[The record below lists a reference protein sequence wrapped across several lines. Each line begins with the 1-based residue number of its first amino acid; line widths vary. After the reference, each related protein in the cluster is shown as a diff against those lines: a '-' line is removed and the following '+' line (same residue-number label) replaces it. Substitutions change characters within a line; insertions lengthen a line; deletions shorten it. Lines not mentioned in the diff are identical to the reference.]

1 MTIKKYILLSIST
14 LMLAGCTS
22 EDISNTP
29 ADERLPLKLEAT
41 LSSGCSVTR
50 AVGNLF
56 ENDDKLLSYVRH
68 VRPKDGGGY
77 ESVQA
82 SLVTFTKGK
91 ADMTDVDGEDAVK
104 QTSDLTPGEALY
116 WDDFSESASEDT
128 DLRTKDHGLQSY
140 YGYCYNGGNPST
152 ALVETTGVLGWT
164 IASDQ
169 SSAEALKNNDLL
181 WSPSQKAVKYDHA
194 KDAHGTLK
202 VPFTHAMS
210 KFTIVL
216 VAGDG
221 FKAGDL
227 KETTVTL
234 KDVKEKGTFTAP
246 TGEISVTDDKTDVKM
261 YSDDTDAATASTRT
275 YEAMT
280 VPQTALAEGNV
291 LAVIDNAHG
300 NSYEIKITDKIL
312 GTSNPVA
319 ANYWKDGL
327 DEGKTKTGYNYKL
340 TVTLNK
346 QAVNVVATLADW
358 TDLSADGTGEI
369 QFTAD
374 VKDSGIS
381 NATSLAN
388 GDSFSLWM
396 AKEGESYSDDATTTS
411 VYNGTDKKFNNT
423 PLIYWPNGSDNY
435 YFRALAVK
443 SATEGKTMDA
453 VTGKSAAQGTDLLW
467 GTTSEHKGNGTIDYA
482 EGAAVNPR
490 TGDVPLVF
498 KHAMSNV
505 VINLETTKDDSK
517 VDLTDATVTLTYLYT
532 DGTISIATGDI
543 AHGENLTKT
552 ALDKSASFDNLIMIP
567 QTISNDAKLIVTL
580 SDKTTYSLQLN
591 QCKNGEDAISE
602 WVRGNKYTYTIT
614 LQKEAMKFRAL
625 VEAWKKESGSGNAT
639 LDWD

>member
-22 EDISNTP
+22 EDISNAP
-29 ADERLPLKLEAT
+29 SDERIPLRLEAT
-41 LSSGCSVTR
+41 LSSGCAVTR
-50 AVGNLF
+50 AVGNQF
-56 ENDDKLLSYVRH
+56 DEKDELLSYVRH

-82 SLVTFTKGK
+82 SLVTFTKG
-91 ADMTDVDGEDAVK
+91 AAAMTDVEGKENVK
-104 QTSDLTPGEALY
+104 QTSDLAPGEALY

-152 ALVETTGVLGWT
+152 ALVGATGVLGWT
-164 IASDQ
+164 TDDDQ
-169 SSAEALKNNDLL
+169 SIGGDMKKNDLL
-181 WSPSQKAVKYDHA
+181 WSKTQDLVTYDHA
-194 KDAHGTLK
+194 KDAHGTLT
-202 VPFTHAMS
+202 VPYTHAMS

-221 FKAGDL
+221 FKAEDFSST
-227 KETTVTL
+227 KVTL
-234 KDVKEKGTFTAP
+234 HGMNSEGAFTAP
-246 TGEISVTDDKTDVKM
+246 TPSVDV
-261 YSDDTDAATASTRT
+261 TGATLIDVEMFGNETSTT
-275 YEAMT
+275 NDSKPCKAYEAVA
-280 VPQTALAEGNV
+280 VPKATLSSGKLHATINNLGGNNYKV
-291 LAVIDNAHG
+291 YLSD
-300 NSYEIKITDKIL
+300 EILKAW
-312 GTSNPVA
+312 TSGVA
-319 ANYWKDGL
+319 SVESESGV
-327 DEGKTKTGYNYKL
+327 NYKL

-346 QAVNVVATLADW
+346 QTVNVVATLADW
-358 TDLSADGTGEI
+358 NSVSADGTGEI

-374 VKDSGIS
+374 VTTIDKD

-423 PLIYWPNGSDNY
+423 PAIYWPNGLDNF

-453 VTGKSAAQGTDLLW
+453 VTDKSAAQGTDLLW
-467 GTTSEHKGNGTIDYA
+467 GTTAEHKGNGTIDYA

-505 VINLETTKDDSK
+505 IINLATT
-517 VDLTDATVTLTYLYT
+517 TDASQVVLTGAKVTLTNLAT
-532 DGTISIATGDI
+532 GGTINIATGEITPSTDK
-543 AHGENLTKT
+543 AEK
-552 ALDKSASFDNLIMIP
+552 ALDKSTSFDNLYMIP
-567 QTISNDAKLIVTL
+567 QTITDDAKLIVEL
-580 SDKTTYSLQLN
+580 SDGTTYSLQLN
-591 QCKNGEDAISE
+591 KCLNGSTAITKWES
-602 WVRGNKYTYTIT
+602 GNKYTYTIT
-614 LQKEAMKFRAL
+614 LKKEEVQFRAL
-625 VEAWKKESGSGNAT
+625 VEKWTENTGSGNAI

>member
-1 MTIKKYILLSIST
+1 MTIKKYILLSMST

-22 EDISNTP
+22 EDISNSP
-29 ADERLPLKLEAT
+29 AEERLPLRLEAT
-41 LSSGCSVTR
+41 LSGDRPVTR
-50 AVGNLF
+50 AAGSTIESTDELM
-56 ENDDKLLSYVRH
+56 SYVRH
-68 VRPKDGGGY
+68 IYATDISTETDYSKY
-77 ESVQA
+77 ASVQA
-82 SLVTFTKGK
+82 SLVKFTTASVG
-91 ADMTDVDGEDAVK
+91 T
-104 QTSDLTPGEALY
+104 ALY
-116 WDDFSESASEDT
+116 WDDFSNSEKKET
-128 DLRTKDHGLQSY
+128 DLRTSNHGLQSY
-140 YGYCYNGGNPST
+140 YGYCYNGGTPST

-194 KDAHGTLK
+194 KDAHGTLE

-210 KFTIVL
+210 KFTIVI

-261 YSDDTDAATASTRT
+261 YSDGTDAATASTRS

-319 ANYWKDGL
+319 ANNWKDGL

-358 TDLSADGTGEI
+358 TDVSADGTGEI

-396 AKEGESYSDDATTTS
+396 TKKGDEELKESDFGSIATTS
-411 VYNGTDKKFNNT
+411 EFNGSAFVNGTK
-423 PLIYWPNGSDNY
+423 IYWPNGSDYY
-435 YFRALAVK
+435 YFRALAK
-443 SATEGKTMDA
+443 HTDTKTLDA
-453 VTGKSAAQGTDLLW
+453 VTEKKATQGIDLLW
-467 GTTSEHKGNGTIDYA
+467 GTTAAHIGYA
-482 EGAAVNPR
+482 ESAAINPR
-490 TGDVPLVF
+490 TGDVPMVF
-498 KHAMSNV
+498 KHTMSNV
-505 VINLETTKDDSK
+505 VIELKTTDDDASK
-517 VDLTDATVTLTYLYT
+517 VTLTDATVTLTYLYT

-552 ALDKSASFDNLIMIP
+552 ALDKSTSFDNLIMIP